1 LKYQDTSTGDLVS
14 THRTRMGACDVMT
27 QNKNNAV
34 IHCGH
39 MNGVVS
45 LWSPA
50 SSDYLVKM
58 LCHKG
63 APVHSVAVD
72 KTGRYM
78 VTGGAD
84 SQVKI
89 WDLRM
94 YKETHAYFTKG
105 GVPSSIDISQKG
117 VLGIG
122 HGSNTTFW
130 NPDAMKYKM
139 KDPYMGHRLNGLGP
153 VETVRFRPFEDV
165 CGLGHA
171 KGFSSI
177 VIPGSGEANLD
188 SMEYNLNP
196 FQDTKQRRE
205 AEVRS
210 LLDKLSPN
218 MISLNPDVVGTVE
231 EGDVHSRFERS
242 KQLEE
247 EANERKLREGEVKP
261 KEKKRM
267 RGRSKINK
275 KLARKKK
282 NIIDEN
288 VLKLREAREEEK
300 AERAKADKKDDPG
313 EIKAQAPAAL
323 KRFF

>member
-1 LKYQDTSTGDLVS
+1 
-14 THRTRMGACDVMT
+14 
-27 QNKNNAV
+27 
-34 IHCGH
+34 
-39 MNGVVS
+39 
-45 LWSPA
+45 
-50 SSDYLVKM
+50 
-58 LCHKG
+58 
-63 APVHSVAVD
+63 
-72 KTGRYM
+72 
-78 VTGGAD
+78 
-84 SQVKI
+84 
-89 WDLRM
+89 
-94 YKETHAYFTKG
+94 
-105 GVPSSIDISQKG
+105 
-117 VLGIG
+117 
-122 HGSNTTFW
+122 
-130 NPDAMKYKM
+130 MKYKM